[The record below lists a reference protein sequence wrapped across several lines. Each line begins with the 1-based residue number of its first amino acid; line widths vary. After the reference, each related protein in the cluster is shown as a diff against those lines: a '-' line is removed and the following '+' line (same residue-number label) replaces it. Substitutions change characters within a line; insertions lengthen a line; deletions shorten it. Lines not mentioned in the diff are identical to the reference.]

1 MSKFIGERKSL
12 FGEALFGN
20 SQNRRIKPTVNQD
33 KKNLKNQ
40 SMSAKF
46 NRKSGSIEIEDI
58 PVVDKF

>member
-20 SQNRRIKPTVNQD
+20 FQNRRIKTTVNQD
-33 KKNLKNQ
+33 MKSLKNQ
-40 SMSAKF
+40 SMGAKF